1 MRTLW
6 LVIFA
11 TFLSVNLFQKIR
23 EEILQLVADILSVFL
38 SQLIYKV
45 IFKTKTTSR
54 SLTDLTR
61 NLF

>member
-61 NLF
+61 NLS